1 MRISLLD
8 KCRVKEHLDPLQFSV
23 VKPNELH
30 SQILPT
36 QGYLWVLSELI
47 TLSHNI
53 PLNTQSIKHSL
64 YNFFETF
71 GEAKRNIFQ
80 NKSIIHLLNIITSE
94 LDNFCG
100 GILAATE
107 LPSCPTTRLLF

>member
-1 MRISLLD
+1 MRIPLLD
-8 KCRVKEHLDPLQFSV
+8 KCRVKEYLDPLQFSV
-23 VKPNELH
+23 VKPNKLH

-47 TLSHNI
+47 TLSHNT

-64 YNFFETF
+64 YNFFETWVNKRNL
-71 GEAKRNIFQ
+71 GEAKRDIF
-80 NKSIIHLLNIITSE
+80 HLPNIITSE

-100 GILAATE
+100 GVLAATE